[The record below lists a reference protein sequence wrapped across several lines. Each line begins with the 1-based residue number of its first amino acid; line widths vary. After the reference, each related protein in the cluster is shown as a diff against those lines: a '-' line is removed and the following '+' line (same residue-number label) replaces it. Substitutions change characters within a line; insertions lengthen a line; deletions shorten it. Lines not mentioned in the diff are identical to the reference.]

1 MAETAK
7 YWGILFMAVAA
18 FLVPASLIFLSYI
31 FSKIRVR
38 PNIPDSEEIVSRGSA
53 YESGMVPVGTAR
65 VQFNFRF
72 YLFALLFLI
81 FDVEVLF
88 IFPWAAR
95 FLNLG
100 FETYLA
106 MLPFLLL
113 VLIGFLYEW
122 KKEALE
128 WK

>member
-7 YWGILFMAVAA
+7 YWGILFMALAA

-38 PNIPDSEEIVSRGSA
+38 PNIPDSEEIVSRGAA

-72 YLFALLFLI
+72 YLYFFKCI
-81 FDVEVLF
+81 CSC
-88 IFPWAAR
+88 
-95 FLNLG
+95 
-100 FETYLA
+100 
-106 MLPFLLL
+106 
-113 VLIGFLYEW
+113 
-122 KKEALE
+122 
-128 WK
+128 

>member
-18 FLVPASLIFLSYI
+18 FVVPASLIFLSYI

-38 PNIPDSEEIVSRGSA
+38 PNIPDSEEIVSRGAA

-81 FDVEVLF
+81 FGVEVLF

-100 FETYLA
+100 FET
-106 MLPFLLL
+106 
-113 VLIGFLYEW
+113 
-122 KKEALE
+122 
-128 WK
+128 

>member
-7 YWGILFMAVAA
+7 YWGILAMAVAA
-18 FLVPASLIFLSYI
+18 FLVPASLILLSYI
-31 FSKIRVR
+31 FSKIRIS
-38 PNIPDSEEIVSRGSA
+38 PKPDSEENVSRGVA
-53 YESGMVPVGTAR
+53 YESGMTPVGTAR
-65 VQFNFRF
+65 FKFNFRF

-100 FETYLA
+100 FETYMA

-113 VLIGFLYEW
+113 VLVGFLYEW